1 MQAGEGNMQ
10 ILGSDLRLLRV
21 FDAVVRH
28 KGFAAAQAALN
39 IRQSTIS
46 NHMQALEARLG
57 VTLCLRGRGGFALT
71 EEGRIAH
78 EATVRVLMAMDGF
91 IGETE
96 TLHGRLVGR
105 LRVGIADSV
114 VTDPDFRIP
123 QAIARLDA
131 RYPGV
136 RLEFR
141 HGSPQ
146 TLQSGLLDGD
156 LHVAVGSFPH
166 KVRGLVYRHLYSELN
181 TLYCA
186 RGHPV
191 FEQHPDT
198 ITAENIAKHKAAG
211 RTYWRPDHQ
220 NNRLFLRTTAVAE
233 GVEQQLMLILS
244 GAYLGYIPDHT
255 AERWTTTGALRQVR
269 PDLFSYSCPF
279 DIVTKPAASRSAL
292 ADAFI
297 EDLFAV
303 YDLAPQQTA
312 QELGDDDYIGD
323 TQSLD

>member
-1 MQAGEGNMQ
+1 MQ

-46 NHMQALEARLG
+46 NHMQALESRLG
-57 VTLCLRGRGGFALT
+57 VTLCTRGRGGFALT
-71 EEGRIAH
+71 EEGRVAH
-78 EATVRVLMAMDGF
+78 DATVRVLMAMDGF
-91 IGETE
+91 VGETE

-123 QAIARLDA
+123 EAIARIEG

-166 KVRGLVYRHLYSELN
+166 KVRGLAYRHLYNELN
-181 TLYCA
+181 TLYCG
-186 RGHPV
+186 RGHAV
-191 FEQHPDT
+191 FDQPQAS
-198 ITAENIAKHKAAG
+198 ITADNIAKHKAAG
-211 RTYWRPDHQ
+211 RTYWRPDHH
-220 NNRLFLRTTAVAE
+220 NNRIFLRTTAVAE

-244 GAYLGYIPDHT
+244 GAYLGYIPDHA
-255 AERWTTTGALRQVR
+255 AEPWIGEGALRQVR

-279 DIVTKPAASRSAL
+279 DVATKPPASRSAL

-297 EDLFAV
+297 EDLFEV
-303 YDLAPQQTA
+303 YDLTPQPNA
-312 QELGDDDYIGD
+312 QYIGDGDYIDD